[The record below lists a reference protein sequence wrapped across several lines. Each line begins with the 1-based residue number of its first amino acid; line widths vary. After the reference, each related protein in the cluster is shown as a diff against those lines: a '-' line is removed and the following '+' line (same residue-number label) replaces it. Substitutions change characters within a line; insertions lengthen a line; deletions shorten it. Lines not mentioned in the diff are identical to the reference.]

1 MTLSKAFRL
10 CTPLKNMDDVEVLMS
25 WLEDTWFNLAMG
37 ISMVFHGVE
46 CGPWVKCDFGLKITL
61 SVKHFE
67 VLNTTFILKLDFPSS
82 SL

>member
-37 ISMVFHGVE
+37 KHGVSSRADL
-46 CGPWVKCDFGLKITL
+46 PPFGG
-61 SVKHFE
+61 
-67 VLNTTFILKLDFPSS
+67 
-82 SL
+82 